1 MKHAYKIQNI
11 RCKGHA
17 NTIAK
22 ALTDEFVCVVVDVA
36 GKIVTIEIKDEHD
49 IAKGALALKKLGYP
63 LASEESGI
71 MDKAKNFVSRA
82 IGKFE
87 TIKGDK

>member
-1 MKHAYKIQNI
+1 M
-11 RCKGHA
+11 
-17 NTIAK
+17 
-22 ALTDEFVCVVVDVA
+22 TDVVDVA
-36 GKIVTIEIKDEHD
+36 GKTVTIEIKDEHD

-71 MDKAKNFVSRA
+71 MDKAKSISCA

-87 TIKGDK
+87 TIRR